1 MNTETFGNQWFSVS
15 FHWQDGMLVGTTLH
29 PALVPATAPCTPFGP
44 SLKSLIADFD
54 RLTNDVWPDLPIDMR
69 HLSPFT
75 RTVLE
80 YLRTD
85 VPRGS
90 WLSYGDLAKACGS
103 PRGARPVGTIMAT
116 NPWALIIPCHRVLA
130 SGGGIGGFGPGIALK
145 RTLLR
150 LEGVSQ

>member
-29 PALVPATAPCTPFGP
+29 PALMPATAPCTPFGP

-80 YLRTD
+80 YLRND
-85 VPRGS
+85 VSRG
-90 WLSYGDLAKACGS
+90 
-103 PRGARPVGTIMAT
+103 
-116 NPWALIIPCHRVLA
+116 
-130 SGGGIGGFGPGIALK
+130 
-145 RTLLR
+145 
-150 LEGVSQ
+150 